1 MIKQYVGTHALFQC
15 SNVVPQ
21 AEHSKLFTSRDGAID
36 SVRRYTAPHW
46 HVRCCSLMSA
56 SGTFRS
62 LVNADYQS

>member
-36 SVRRYTAPHW
+36 SVRRYTAPHR
-46 HVRCCSLMSA
+46 HVRCCSLM
-56 SGTFRS
+56 
-62 LVNADYQS
+62 